1 MKKYTFYADLKE
13 FISRHRV
20 EVISE
25 DKVGG

>member
-13 FISRHRV
+13 FISRHWA
-20 EVISE
+20 EVIPE